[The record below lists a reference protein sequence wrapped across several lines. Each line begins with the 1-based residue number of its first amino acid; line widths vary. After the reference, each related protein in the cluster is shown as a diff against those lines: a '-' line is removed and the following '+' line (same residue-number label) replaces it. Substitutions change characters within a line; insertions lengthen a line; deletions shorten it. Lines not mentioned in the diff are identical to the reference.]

1 MLNRTLL
8 KFDTYIIKEKSNMC
22 SSTDD
27 VIDRNYYLI
36 PQLFYKVLDSSRY
49 KSVLSTNKNLM

>member
-1 MLNRTLL
+1 MLNRPLL

-22 SSTDD
+22 SSIDD

-36 PQLFYKVLDSSRY
+36 P
-49 KSVLSTNKNLM
+49 